1 MLIFWPQSGWLRSC
15 QLSNM
20 SWNSTLYG
28 WSFYWIQ
35 RDSCLSESS
44 WWAPWTLTLRALSRS
59 LCLSLCC
66 LYETLMF
73 DPAQGGD
80 RSAVRCL
87 QWSSKQ
93 SRQPLMVVYL
103 PGMEQSPPFPPF
115 SGAGARIRLQ
125 ATTRPNLLWCR
136 LCLCVSSNSNRKAAI
151 IIHFYL

>member
-1 MLIFWPQSGWLRSC
+1 MDSYMLIFWPQSGWLRSC

-93 SRQPLMVVYL
+93 SRQPPWWFIYQ
-103 PGMEQSPPFPPF
+103 EWNRAHPFPP
-115 SGAGARIRLQ
+115 SVVQGPVSGYRPPPDQTYYGAGCACVWALIATERLQ
-125 ATTRPNLLWCR
+125 
-136 LCLCVSSNSNRKAAI
+136 
-151 IIHFYL
+151 